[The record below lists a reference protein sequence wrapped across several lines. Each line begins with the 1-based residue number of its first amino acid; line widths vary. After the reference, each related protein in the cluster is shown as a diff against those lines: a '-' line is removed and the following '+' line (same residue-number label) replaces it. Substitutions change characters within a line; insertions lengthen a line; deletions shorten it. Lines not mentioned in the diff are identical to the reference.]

1 MPDSNQALAF
11 LKAIGYYPPIGLE
24 IRCFVDDKSKDLPPR
39 QIWPG
44 GPTPMWPEVVAAN
57 EDGYGIFVGV
67 NPRARKSGDADSIE
81 YGRLLWVDLDGKDFD
96 KGDIEHGKELALEKL
111 RQALPDIL
119 QPAVIVDSAHGFHA
133 YWNLVEPVPLREPT
147 YGMLY
152 RNTLRSLAVYL
163 GGDTASAEPARVL
176 RLPGT
181 DNWKGGVAIPCK
193 LIECHPDRLVNLTD
207 FDDWCPA
214 ELEETDAPFI
224 SRETLSI
231 DQIRDRVGR
240 NNALTSLA
248 GSLRRRGVSEEVI
261 LASIRAQNERFDPP
275 LPEHEIQIIARST
288 ARYKPVVLD
297 AAGNPEKGP
306 PQTKN
311 VDLERLLIACVVSS
325 NGNTLPSIAQF
336 LQTDDMS
343 DTACSI
349 TYGIIIKM
357 MEERVFIDAATV
369 NAKLRRA
376 GDLAIS
382 LSLSDWLKQEDVTD
396 NSNSIETYAKMLLD
410 MAQSRR
416 LMGAA
421 EEMSEAALRLPPD
434 KAQEYSLTLLQD
446 LSMRRNRQESGD
458 VLDAMRKADS
468 TQPMGF
474 TTGIDAYDFWSR
486 GYWPGSL
493 HALGGYRGTG
503 KTGIALGRMIEA
515 ARDGARVIYFSNE
528 TPAHILVERMRG
540 YIANVDWR
548 LLLLAKD
555 EKLPRWAAKQEATL
569 ELMRLRNSG
578 NIMIFDRQRSI
589 SSIRMMVLLK
599 RPDVIFVDY
608 LQHLVGTGGA
618 RQKEYERITEC
629 SLGLQEMANQEQVS
643 VTVLS
648 QISIAQANAGYDGEV
663 TEFKGSG
670 SIVADSTIS
679 ILLQRLK
686 KSVGKANVMKFL
698 VIKNQV
704 GQDNFELEL
713 LYDPSTARLSKL
725 EGGTVEP
732 SKKSGSTPYWVED

>member
-1 MPDSNQALAF
+1 MPDAEIARKYLSML
-11 LKAIGYYPPIGLE
+11 GYSQPVGLE
-24 IRCFVDDKSKDLPPR
+24 IRCFPDDKSKDLPAK
-39 QIWPG
+39 QIWPDG
-44 GPTPMWPEVVAAN
+44 SVYMWPEVASAN
-57 EDGYGIFVGV
+57 EQGYGIFVGV
-67 NPRARKSGDADSIE
+67 NPRTKRSGDTSSILE
-81 YGRLLWVDLDGKDFD
+81 GRMLWVDMDGKDFNED
-96 KGDIEHGKELALEKL
+96 WAKGKELALERL
-111 RQALPDIL
+111 RCALPEIL
-119 QPAVIVDSAHGFHA
+119 QPSMIVDSGHGFHCF
-133 YWNLVEPVPLREPT
+133 WKLVEPIPLRDPT
-147 YGMLY
+147 YGALY
-152 RNTLRSLAVYL
+152 KNTLRSLAVYL

-181 DNWKGGVAIPCK
+181 INWKDGNPIPCT
-193 LIECHPDRLVNLTD
+193 LLEYSERLVNVTD
-207 FDDWCPA
+207 FDNWCPA
-214 ELEETDAPFI
+214 ELDGTDIPSI
-224 SRETLSI
+224 RETLSI

-261 LASIRAQNERFDPP
+261 LASIKAQNERFDPP

-288 ARYKPVVLD
+288 ARYKPVILD

-349 TYGIIIKM
+349 TYGTIIKM
-357 MEERVFIDAATV
+357 MEENVFIDPATV
-369 NAKLRRA
+369 NARLRRA

-382 LSLSDWLKQEDVTD
+382 LSLSDWLKQEDVTG
-396 NSNSIETYAKMLLD
+396 NSGSIETYAKMLFE

-474 TTGIDAYDFWSR
+474 STGIDAYDFWSR

-493 HALGGYRGTG
+493 HAIGGYRGTG
-503 KTGIALGRMIEA
+503 KTGIALGRMVEA

-555 EKLPRWAAKQEATL
+555 SKLPRWEAKQAATV
-569 ELMRLRNSG
+569 ELTKLRNSG
-578 NIMIFDRQRSI
+578 RIMIFDRQRSI
-589 SSIRMMVLLK
+589 ASIRMMVLLK

-618 RQKEYERITEC
+618 RQEEYGRITEC

-643 VTVLS
+643 ITVLS
-648 QISIAQANAGYDGEV
+648 QISIAQANAGYEGEV

-670 SIVADSTIS
+670 SIVADSTIA

-698 VIKNQV
+698 VIKNQI
-704 GQDNFELEL
+704 GADNIEIEL
-713 LYDPSTARLSKL
+713 LYDPSTARLSRL
-725 EGGTVEP
+725 EGGPVEP
-732 SKKSGSTPYWVED
+732 PKGKSSATPYWVED